1 MIIRSYIST
10 CFAYNW
16 MKIHRKE
23 KEKKSRVITQHGIRG
38 IMLTGNQ
45 YSFSIG

>member
-1 MIIRSYIST
+1 
-10 CFAYNW
+10 